1 MAVERSQ
8 KMDLL
13 REHSFLSHP
22 ELPDTIRR
30 SVATVDVSLL
40 ETEAF
45 PKFPNDTRVCASGPG
60 TGKDADSS
68 SEKCG
73 WLGVSTDPSIAKRRV
88 VLANVTDLTPSLFAA
103 ATAGVRSSKVL
114 HLSSITPF
122 MKGRV
127 GHEGWEAAYAEN
139 ADVVD
144 PDVWCCAK
152 DGHREFAVP

>member
-1 MAVERSQ
+1 
-8 KMDLL
+8 
-13 REHSFLSHP
+13 
-22 ELPDTIRR
+22 
-30 SVATVDVSLL
+30 
-40 ETEAF
+40 
-45 PKFPNDTRVCASGPG
+45 
-60 TGKDADSS
+60 
-68 SEKCG
+68 
-73 WLGVSTDPSIAKRRV
+73 
-88 VLANVTDLTPSLFAA
+88 
-103 ATAGVRSSKVL
+103 VL